1 MKPAV
6 PNDSAI
12 AGRKRHHWVMYGI
25 GSMVGA
31 SSADLY
37 ECPTARAMSNL
48 LAGEWQDHAP
58 RNGGYW
64 VPRRRDVRRL
74 FGRDLSVSGGASAGG
89 DLAAMSSV
97 MTVADATRP
106 LTVLQRAGATVLEV
120 ANVESVLI
128 PAWDEDAN
136 GYWVS
141 EGEAVT
147 AAGLAITSGTA
158 TPKTAAAT
166 MTLSRRSVLQMAD
179 IEPQVTAELRRIV
192 AGTLEAGFWS
202 GNGFGGDAAP
212 MGIINTPGTQ
222 TKTFAAAVPSYSELV
237 NMADLY
243 FDNGGDP
250 SAMVFFCHPGT
261 LSGLLTT
268 EVAASTGNFVAGMV
282 HGIRQV
288 SLFGVPV
295 YPTKHIT
302 EGVVVLCNPSDINLV
317 FWRAPQVNIA
327 RTGGNRSIT
336 GEVQITVLNDADVVV
351 SRRHQMVIGKQG

>member
-1 MKPAV
+1 M
-6 PNDSAI
+6 
-12 AGRKRHHWVMYGI
+12 GRTVTNLLDFKSQSNHKWITYGL
-25 GSMVGA
+25 GSMV
-31 SSADLY
+31 SAPAVDGH
-37 ECPTARAMSNL
+37 ECSQARALSNL
-48 LAGEWQDHAP
+48 IGQQWLDHSP
-58 RNGGYW
+58 LNGGYW
-64 VPRRRDVRRL
+64 MPRRSDARHL
-74 FGRDLSVSGGASAGG
+74 FGRDLSVSGPTANGG
-89 DLAAMSSV
+89 NLAAMTSV
-97 MTVADATRP
+97 MAVAEATRP
-106 LTVLQRAGATVLEV
+106 LTVLQRAGATVMEV

-136 GYWVS
+136 GYWVK
-141 EGEAVT
+141 EGQAVT

-158 TPKTAAAT
+158 TPKTAGAT
-166 MTLSRRSVLQMAD
+166 MTLSRRAVLQMDA
-179 IEPQVTAELRRIV
+179 IEAQVTAELRRIV

-202 GNGFGGDAAP
+202 GNGFAGDAAP

-222 TKTFAAAVPSYSELV
+222 TKAFAAAVPTYSELV
-237 NMADLY
+237 AMADLY

-261 LSGLLTT
+261 LSALMTQ
-268 EVAASTGNFVAGMV
+268 EVATGSGSFVAGFI
-282 HGIRQV
+282 HGVRQV

-302 EGVVVLCNPSDINLV
+302 EGVVVLCNPGDVYLL
-317 FWRAPQVNIA
+317 FWRAPQLNIA